1 MDHRYQDV
9 TPHQIGN
16 RGHCSC
22 ETYYSDLIV
31 PKSSITL
38 QVEIRSLCEDKWQL
52 GNPSS
57 MQFSYTY
64 SQYYDECIKF
74 AKSVIAYKLPQHAA
88 VNIIGF
94 NAPEW
99 CFAFYGSLFARCLP
113 VGIYTTNSQQVCEYI
128 AEHSEAKMILAENR
142 EYVKKYIPLL
152 EAGKI
157 DLIVFYNDRDYKPEN
172 YGDKIISYEAFIKEG
187 ERIDL
192 KFVQQ
197 RIQKIKPGHC
207 CTLVYT
213 SGTTG
218 MPKGV
223 MLSHDN
229 YTWTKK
235 ARD

>member
-1 MDHRYQDV
+1 
-9 TPHQIGN
+9 
-16 RGHCSC
+16 
-22 ETYYSDLIV
+22 
-31 PKSSITL
+31 
-38 QVEIRSLCEDKWQL
+38 
-52 GNPSS
+52 
-57 MQFSYTY
+57 
-64 SQYYDECIKF
+64 
-74 AKSVIAYKLPQHAA
+74 
-88 VNIIGF
+88 
-94 NAPEW
+94 
-99 CFAFYGSLFARCLP
+99 
-113 VGIYTTNSQQVCEYI
+113 
-128 AEHSEAKMILAENR
+128 MILAENR